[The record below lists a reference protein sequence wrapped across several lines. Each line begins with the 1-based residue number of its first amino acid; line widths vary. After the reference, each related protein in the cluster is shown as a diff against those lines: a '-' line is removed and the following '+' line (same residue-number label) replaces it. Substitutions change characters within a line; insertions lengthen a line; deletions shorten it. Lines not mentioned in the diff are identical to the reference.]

1 MNIDTG
7 DAAQPTALITGSNSG
22 VGAELTS
29 RLLGEGWRVRA
40 LVRSSFREDAPPHIG
55 DALRTGALRVYRTD
69 LADPAVLTR
78 TLAEVRAHEPRI
90 DLLINNAG
98 VSLDRAAPA
107 PSGRDVHFEV
117 NVLAP
122 YLITTA
128 LLPLVA
134 ASAHRTILQVSSN
147 ALLTVKA
154 FALDEL
160 EHPTR
165 FTRLFGPYATSKL
178 ALSLWTTAFART
190 ASPSLV
196 IRSACPGPNDT
207 PMTRGAGMPR
217 WLRILVPFLFRHPRR
232 GASTLHAAAFAPRST
247 APGAF
252 LHRGRPTALPF
263 HERADE
269 VLARIHTIAS
279 AL

>member
-1 MNIDTG
+1 MNIGNRETT
-7 DAAQPTALITGSNSG
+7 QPTALITGATSG
-22 VGAELTS
+22 VGAELTG
-29 RLLGEGWRVRA
+29 RLLGEGWRVLA
-40 LVRSSFREDAPPHIG
+40 LVRSSFREDASPHIR

-69 LADPAVLTR
+69 LAEPSALTA
-78 TLAEVRAHEPRI
+78 TLAELRAHEARI
-90 DLLINNAG
+90 DLLVNNAG

-107 PSGRDVHFEV
+107 PSGRDLHFEV

-128 LLPLVA
+128 LLPLVT

-154 FALDEL
+154 FSLDEL
-160 EHPTR
+160 EQPTR
-165 FTRLFGPYATSKL
+165 FAKLFGPYAASKL

-190 ASPSLV
+190 APSGLV

-232 GASTLHAAAFAPRST
+232 GAATLHDAAFAHGVAS
-247 APGAF
+247 GAF

-263 HERADE
+263 HDRADE